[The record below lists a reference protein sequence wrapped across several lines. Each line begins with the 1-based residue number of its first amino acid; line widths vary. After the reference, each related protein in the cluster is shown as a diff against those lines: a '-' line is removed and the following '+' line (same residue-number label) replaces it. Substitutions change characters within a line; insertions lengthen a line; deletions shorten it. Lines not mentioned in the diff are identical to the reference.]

1 MKPSVEYL
9 GYLVDK
15 EGLHATPGKVEA
27 ITKAP
32 ELRNLYEL
40 RSFLG
45 LVNYM
50 YYAKFIHHLST
61 ITQPLN
67 HVLYQ
72 SISWKW
78 TKECQQAF
86 LNLKRQLASSEV
98 LVHYNPDLLL
108 KLDCDVSAY
117 CVGAEL
123 SYVFSN
129 GVERPITYVSR
140 TLAQSE
146 RGYTQLEKEALFLGF
161 GIKMFLYG
169 RRFTIVT
176 DYKPLLTMHHAI
188 AMMSYF

>member
-1 MKPSVEYL
+1 MEYL

-45 LVNYM
+45 LVIM
-50 YYAKFIHHLST
+50 PSSFTTS
-61 ITQPLN
+61 QPLN

-117 CVGAEL
+117 CVGAKL

-129 GVERPITYVSR
+129 GIERPIAYVSR
-140 TLAQSE
+140 TLTQSE
-146 RGYTQLEKEALFLGF
+146 RGYIQLEKEALSLGF
-161 GIKMFLYG
+161 GIKMFHQFLYG
-169 RRFTIVT
+169 RWFTIVT
-176 DYKPLLTMHHAI
+176 DHKPLLTMHHAI